1 MTEQKRKFIKS
12 KIVKTKSSF
21 LSKTGDISK
30 QLTAEKDLLIGRIAE
45 IDTTLALLKEHPELE
60 KIVENVIKPLEVKE

>member
-60 KIVENVIKPLEVKE
+60 KIVENVIKPLEVEE